1 MKNCRFV
8 CVAAML
14 VAACGSAR
22 AISVNVAAKIGD
34 TFGART
40 VTGVGQPFTNSQ
52 GQVGFVMI
60 MNDGTRSIYY
70 GNGELWNSSAA
81 APDTLTGSEDTMG
94 ISDAAG
100 FNYSP
105 SFNGSDSAYTHIGK
119 LLAAGDLFPPN
130 GQFSSFNSRTRM
142 SANGTAWWVAG
153 WTGTAGG
160 STVGRAL
167 VKADPTNP
175 GSVTSV
181 LKGGDVVSGVA
192 VAAQGIGFAYDINDN
207 ATHWVNNVTL
217 SGVPTTSDTA
227 IVVDGVIVARE
238 GDPTGFGANWQNWRF
253 VGINNS
259 GNYTII
265 GDDSSAA
272 DDFVTFNSGIA
283 VRQGQVLA
291 GLTLGATVDMVS
303 INNNNQI
310 AMIWDLAAGGEGLF
324 LGAGDDLL
332 SAQLML
338 RTGDLLD
345 TDGDT
350 IPDYTLTDFTASAT
364 IAPGLD
370 LADSGGVWVNASI
383 TPIAGGAAIEAII
396 NIPAPGAASTLAL
409 VALAGVRR
417 RR

>member
-1 MKNCRFV
+1 
-8 CVAAML
+8 
-14 VAACGSAR
+14 
-22 AISVNVAAKIGD
+22 
-34 TFGART
+34 
-40 VTGVGQPFTNSQ
+40 
-52 GQVGFVMI
+52 
-60 MNDGTRSIYY
+60 
-70 GNGELWNSSAA
+70 
-81 APDTLTGSEDTMG
+81 
-94 ISDAAG
+94 
-100 FNYSP
+100 
-105 SFNGSDSAYTHIGK
+105 
-119 LLAAGDLFPPN
+119 
-130 GQFSSFNSRTRM
+130 
-142 SANGTAWWVAG
+142 
-153 WTGTAGG
+153 
-160 STVGRAL
+160 
-167 VKADPTNP
+167 
-175 GSVTSV
+175 
-181 LKGGDVVSGVA
+181 
-192 VAAQGIGFAYDINDN
+192 
-207 ATHWVNNVTL
+207 
-217 SGVPTTSDTA
+217 
-227 IVVDGVIVARE
+227 
-238 GDPTGFGANWQNWRF
+238 
-253 VGINNS
+253 
-259 GNYTII
+259 
-265 GDDSSAA
+265 
-272 DDFVTFNSGIA
+272 VTFNSGIA